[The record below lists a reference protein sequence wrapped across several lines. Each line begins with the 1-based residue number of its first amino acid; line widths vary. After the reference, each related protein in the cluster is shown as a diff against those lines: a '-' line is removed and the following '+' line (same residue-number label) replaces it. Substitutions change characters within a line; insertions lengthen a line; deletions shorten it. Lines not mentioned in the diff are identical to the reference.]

1 MREIIISRP
10 KRFECAAVA
19 LHVSVNG
26 RKLAK
31 IKNGQRI
38 IMNCDEG
45 SQEIHVG
52 GGMFNKKFQD
62 TIKLPA
68 GHFSYEFRVDFP
80 STGSSYE
87 PVLRPSKGDFVKD
100 DSRLVILMGA
110 ELARLLLDEQFRAGL
125 KALSNARIHL
135 MVVATEWR
143 IVLFHDHGSSIVY
156 RAGYAKANEG
166 LAGALVSALEHGD
179 LSTREGCEKIT
190 NKVLDDYAA
199 CLPDYERIGK
209 RGLVFK
215 GQSKIVGMN
224 RSNQENSP

>member
-1 MREIIISRP
+1 MREIIINRP

-45 SQEIHVG
+45 PQEIHVG

-68 GHFSYEFRVDFP
+68 GNFSYEFRVDLP

-87 PVLRPSKGDFVKD
+87 PVLRPCKGEFVKD
-100 DSRLVILMGA
+100 DSRMVILMGA
-110 ELARLLLDEQFRAGL
+110 ELTRLLLDEKFREGL
-125 KALSNARIHL
+125 RALTNARLHL
-135 MVVATEWR
+135 MVLATEWR
-143 IVLFHDHGSSIVY
+143 LVLYHDNGGGIVY
-156 RAGYAKANEG
+156 RCEYAKANAG
-166 LAGALVSALEHGD
+166 LAGAVISALEHGD
-179 LSTREGCEKIT
+179 LGTQVGRAKISR
-190 NKVLDDYAA
+190 KVLDDYAA
-199 CLPDYERIGK
+199 CLPEYERIGEH
-209 RGLVFK
+209 GVVFK
-215 GQSKIVGMN
+215 G
-224 RSNQENSP
+224 

>member
-31 IKNGQRI
+31 LKNGQRI

-45 SQEIHVG
+45 PQEIHVG

-68 GHFSYEFRVDFP
+68 GHFSYKFRVDFP

-110 ELARLLLDEQFRAGL
+110 ELTRLLLDEKFREGL
-125 KALSNARIHL
+125 RALTNARLHL
-135 MVVATEWR
+135 MVLTTEWR
-143 IVLFHDHGSSIVY
+143 LVVYHDAGGGIVY
-156 RAGYAKANEG
+156 RSEYAKANAG
-166 LAGALVSALEHGD
+166 LAGAVISALEHGD
-179 LSTREGCEKIT
+179 LGTQEGRAKICS
-190 NKVLDDYAA
+190 KILDDYVA
-199 CLPDYERIGK
+199 CLPEYQRIGEH
-209 RGLVFK
+209 GVVFK
-215 GQSKIVGMN
+215 G
-224 RSNQENSP
+224 

>member
-31 IKNGQRI
+31 LKNGQRI

-68 GHFSYEFRVDFP
+68 GHYSYELRVDFP

-110 ELARLLLDEQFRAGL
+110 ELTRLLLDEKFREGL
-125 KALSNARIHL
+125 KVLTNARLHL
-135 MVVATEWR
+135 MVLATEWR
-143 IVLFHDHGSSIVY
+143 LVVYHDAGGGIVY
-156 RAGYAKANEG
+156 RSEYAKANAG
-166 LAGALVSALEHGD
+166 LAGAVISALEHGD
-179 LSTREGCEKIT
+179 LGTQEGRAKICS
-190 NKVLDDYAA
+190 KILDDYVA
-199 CLPDYERIGK
+199 CLPEYQRIGEH
-209 RGLVFK
+209 GVVFK
-215 GQSKIVGMN
+215 G
-224 RSNQENSP
+224 